1 MTSILNT
8 PYNIKH
14 VLDLIKKIGFDFTP
28 TFTNYKVYN
37 QYLKLITIKSVNIK
51 NKPFKS
57 FISVYLKKSGRGAW
71 FFSAFHCYIYHTNY
85 VGYRLAYSLF
95 YIIPKAHIKQSLRMN
110 LQKCLSLKEIIQ
122 SLNSAINNTD
132 HDTQTHIRFGMI
144 SELYLFSFFTEG
156 VRQRLYLIQKR
167 EHRCEYLSGRDIEA
181 SSDVTQLIAVK
192 RQLLINSNL

>member
-1 MTSILNT
+1 
-8 PYNIKH
+8 
-14 VLDLIKKIGFDFTP
+14 
-28 TFTNYKVYN
+28 
-37 QYLKLITIKSVNIK
+37 
-51 NKPFKS
+51 
-57 FISVYLKKSGRGAW
+57 
-71 FFSAFHCYIYHTNY
+71 
-85 VGYRLAYSLF
+85 
-95 YIIPKAHIKQSLRMN
+95 MN

-144 SELYLFSFFTEG
+144 SELYLHVFSFFTEG

>member
-1 MTSILNT
+1 M
-8 PYNIKH
+8 
-14 VLDLIKKIGFDFTP
+14 
-28 TFTNYKVYN
+28 
-37 QYLKLITIKSVNIK
+37 
-51 NKPFKS
+51 
-57 FISVYLKKSGRGAW
+57 
-71 FFSAFHCYIYHTNY
+71 
-85 VGYRLAYSLF
+85 
-95 YIIPKAHIKQSLRMN
+95 KQSLRMN

-122 SLNSAINNTD
+122 SLNSAINHTD
-132 HDTQTHIRFGMI
+132 HDTQRRILGFGMI

>member
-1 MTSILNT
+1 MI
-8 PYNIKH
+8 
-14 VLDLIKKIGFDFTP
+14 
-28 TFTNYKVYN
+28 
-37 QYLKLITIKSVNIK
+37 
-51 NKPFKS
+51 
-57 FISVYLKKSGRGAW
+57 
-71 FFSAFHCYIYHTNY
+71 FFSISLLYISY
-85 VGYRLAYSLF
+85 
-95 YIIPKAHIKQSLRMN
+95 KLRWISISIFFVLYN
-110 LQKCLSLKEIIQ
+110 TESPHETEFANELQKCLSLKEIIQ